1 MIESTVPIVAQSV
14 GTKDNDNDDST
25 VLMPLD
31 SVILNVDSDSDRKLR
46 LDSTTTVETF
56 TAVTSSVAGTALVT
70 PGEESKA
77 FMKVFTSS
85 NAADIQYHLTGDG
98 DGTDAV
104 QGVGTNTIGNRYI
117 IPHAVGGVQILS
129 TEAAIISCSQM
140 NNDGTLTPFFAV
152 NHSAATIE
160 SPLGFSTGSTQS
172 GYIANSVDSAD
183 ISQSLS
189 SKGLYIEGTGN
200 FALRTNTVDDDEYT
214 PLGFRSGVTTSY
226 NQNVRYFFE
235 PVNTSVIT
243 GDRIQTGK
251 IQSNN
256 LSTTVG
262 SEFNLNDGTFK
273 LGGTSN
279 PNLSFDG
286 TTLIVSG
293 TVSSS
298 VGNIGG
304 FTIDSSTLKSKNNKI
319 IIDSDS
325 NDGKITI
332 GDSVGFATKGIQ
344 LDNNNGHPR
353 FYVGEGGSTMGTNNF
368 IKFSSQNG
376 LLDISTEQFQ
386 LDSSGTVFL
395 SGSITASAGEIG
407 GFSLGTNKISSKN
420 LILSSSTTAGD
431 FIISASNFNVKADG
445 QITASNIRTDGGTV
459 GGFTIDET
467 SISGGGLT
475 LKSNGQLTGS
485 AVSMSGTIV
494 TDDITATKGKI
505 GGFTLGNN
513 NLSLDAVD
521 GAILVETGSYQSD
534 ASATKEVI
542 YLGKI
547 PNSGH
552 TPGNTVQFS
561 ENKFGLAHVYFNQ
574 DADLSKV
581 YFEIGHTQ
589 NKIAGF
595 EFDEKTIFS
604 GTEISMSSANGGSI
618 NLNNGSIVMSGSGLL
633 NISSSVESPAVI
645 KLNSDGATK
654 GVDIDSTQG
663 IIGHGDITN
672 REFETHNGQFRFTED
687 SISTGGGNGITYDI
701 TSQDNEPLSTD
712 FGTGGD
718 NINNEQDGSN

>member
-1 MIESTVPIVAQSV
+1 
-14 GTKDNDNDDST
+14 
-25 VLMPLD
+25 
-31 SVILNVDSDSDRKLR
+31 
-46 LDSTTTVETF
+46 
-56 TAVTSSVAGTALVT
+56 
-70 PGEESKA
+70 
-77 FMKVFTSS
+77 
-85 NAADIQYHLTGDG
+85 
-98 DGTDAV
+98 
-104 QGVGTNTIGNRYI
+104 
-117 IPHAVGGVQILS
+117 
-129 TEAAIISCSQM
+129 
-140 NNDGTLTPFFAV
+140 
-152 NHSAATIE
+152 
-160 SPLGFSTGSTQS
+160 
-172 GYIANSVDSAD
+172 
-183 ISQSLS
+183 
-189 SKGLYIEGTGN
+189 
-200 FALRTNTVDDDEYT
+200 
-214 PLGFRSGVTTSY
+214 
-226 NQNVRYFFE
+226 
-235 PVNTSVIT
+235 
-243 GDRIQTGK
+243 
-251 IQSNN
+251 
-256 LSTTVG
+256 
-262 SEFNLNDGTFK
+262 
-273 LGGTSN
+273 
-279 PNLSFDG
+279 
-286 TTLIVSG
+286 
-293 TVSSS
+293 
-298 VGNIGG
+298 
-304 FTIDSSTLKSKNNKI
+304 
-319 IIDSDS
+319 
-325 NDGKITI
+325 
-332 GDSVGFATKGIQ
+332 
-344 LDNNNGHPR
+344 
-353 FYVGEGGSTMGTNNF
+353 
-368 IKFSSQNG
+368 
-376 LLDISTEQFQ
+376 
-386 LDSSGTVFL
+386 
-395 SGSITASAGEIG
+395 
-407 GFSLGTNKISSKN
+407 
-420 LILSSSTTAGD
+420 
-431 FIISASNFNVKADG
+431 
-445 QITASNIRTDGGTV
+445 
-459 GGFTIDET
+459 
-467 SISGGGLT
+467 
-475 LKSNGQLTGS
+475 GS